1 MQSATDTLWLMRAER
16 MYASDMI
23 LYWSSVQTN
32 SSEALFAWMENMQT
46 RVKCINDEDAYNTK
60 DT

>member
-32 SSEALFAWMENMQT
+32 SNEALFAWMENMQT
-46 RVKCINDEDAYNTK
+46 RVKWINDEDAYNTK